1 MLGQGT
7 GRWSARA
14 AAFPTL
20 GQAVPP
26 QRRVTHLWDRM
37 SPILTHAP
45 GRCTDCCAAPA
56 ASARGGGVRV
66 PSISGDR
73 RGLTP
78 PQLLLFFCWGMVM
91 LCPVLSPPPQA
102 PPWVVGCSLDSIW
115 RAKRGFLNS
124 GSPFLTAEGCSA
136 GSLHPGK
143 GEAFWEHQWDH
154 SCGSNPEPS
163 SVLNIFPKA
172 LKPPRGY

>member
-1 MLGQGT
+1 MVSEGSPL
-7 GRWSARA
+7 
-14 AAFPTL
+14 PTL
-20 GQAVPP
+20 GQAVSP
-26 QRRVTHLWDRM
+26 QRRVTHRWDRM
-37 SPILTHAP
+37 SPVLTHAA

-73 RGLTP
+73 RGLTQ
-78 PQLLLFFCWGMVM
+78 PQLLLFFCWGTVM
-91 LCPVLSPPPQA
+91 LCPVLTPPPRA
-102 PPWVVGCSLDSIW
+102 PPWVVGCSLEVGCRGDSIC
-115 RAKRGFLNS
+115 RAKRGVLNS
-124 GSPFLTAEGCSA
+124 GSPLLAAEGCSA

-143 GEAFWEHQWDH
+143 GEAFWGHQWDH

-163 SVLNIFPKA
+163 SALNIFPKP